1 MQKKLEGLPVSLNIK
16 ENLKTRIKK
25 LKNKKIVPTL
35 AAILIGDDPASKIY
49 VNTKQKVFIKNN
61 CKSFI
66 HKFNK
71 NIEESKLIEF
81 IGSLNENNLIHGI
94 LVQLPLPKHLNEN
107 KVLYTILPDKDVDGF
122 HPVNVGK
129 LSLGNPR
136 FIPCTP
142 NACLEILKFYNIK
155 VASKHVVILGRS
167 NIVGKPLMSLL
178 AQKFEFGNAT
188 VTICHTGTKNISY
201 FTKQADILIVAIGK
215 PNFINEKMIKK
226 GVHVLDVG
234 INRISD
240 DSERGYKIV
249 GDVDYNDVANRVSS
263 ITPVPGGIGPMT
275 ITMLLKN
282 TIQAAEHSI
291 K

>member
-66 HKFNK
+66 HNFNK
-71 NIEESKLIEF
+71 NIDENKLIEF
-81 IGSLNENNLIHGI
+81 IDSLNENNLIHGI

-107 KVLYTILPDKDVDGF
+107 KILDTIFPDKDVDGF

-155 VASKHVVILGRS
+155 VSSKHVVILGRS

-178 AQKFEFGNAT
+178 AQKFEVGNAT

-226 GVHVLDVG
+226 GVHILDVG

-249 GDVDYNDVANRVSS
+249 GDVDYNGVANLVSS

>member
-71 NIEESKLIEF
+71 NIDENKLIEF
-81 IGSLNENNLIHGI
+81 IDSLNENNLIHGI

-107 KVLYTILPDKDVDGF
+107 KILDTIFPDKDVDGF

-155 VASKHVVILGRS
+155 VSSKHVVILGRS

-178 AQKFEFGNAT
+178 AQKFEVGNAT

-226 GVHVLDVG
+226 GVHILDVG

-249 GDVDYNDVANRVSS
+249 GDVDYNGVANLVSS